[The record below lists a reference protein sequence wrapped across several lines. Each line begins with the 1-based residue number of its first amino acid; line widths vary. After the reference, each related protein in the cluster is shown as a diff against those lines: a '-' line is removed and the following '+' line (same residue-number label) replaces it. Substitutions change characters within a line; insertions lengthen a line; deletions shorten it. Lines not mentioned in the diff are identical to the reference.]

1 MLQSREST
9 ICLTIRNNRADLAML
24 SAALDRFGVEH
35 GVPRESL
42 VDLQVALDEIVSNV
56 IKYAWPEGGTR
67 EVSVRMTARKDA
79 VDIEVIDDG
88 EAFNPLS
95 VAPPKRSPGRKPRI
109 GGVGIHMVKQ
119 LMDRVEYARTDGR
132 NHMIFT
138 KRCILGVPPP
148 IEEAR

>member
-9 ICLTIRNNRADLAML
+9 TCLIIRNDVADLAML
-24 SAALDRFGVEH
+24 IAALDRFGVEH

-42 VDLQVALDEIVSNV
+42 MNLQVALDEIVSNV
-56 IKYAWPEGGTR
+56 IKYAWAEGGAR
-67 EVSVRMTARKDA
+67 EVSVRITARKEA

-88 EAFNPLS
+88 EAFDPLT
-95 VAPPKRSPGRKPRI
+95 VPPPERPFPGRRPRP

-132 NHMIFT
+132 NHMILT
-138 KRCILGVPPP
+138 KRCTLGVPPY
-148 IEEAR
+148 